1 MKAQKGG
8 TNPTIFAMYT
18 NIILFAGLCWFYV
31 MWFDLDKQYIV
42 SWILLFWITFSSIIV
57 VYNLYTTEKIQ
68 FKFSDNI
75 TLFNMRSSTPIF
87 PLTLFGLIVSGMIA
101 LFVSLLLIVIP
112 MKKKVDNSDKD
123 KKFKLPF
130 NNQYLFFICKILSV
144 ILSGILIL
152 SCFALF
158 FGVPEISETSHGFSN
173 INLLKNVLCYI
184 VPSLLIVVFL
194 ISLMVLSVNFFTSTY
209 NLKVI

>member
-1 MKAQKGG
+1 MKLQKGG

-18 NIILFAGLCWFYV
+18 NIILFAGLCWFYT

-42 SWILLFWITFSSIIV
+42 SWILLFWITFSGMIV

-75 TLFNMRSSTPIF
+75 TLFNMKSSTPIF
-87 PLTLFGLIVSGMIA
+87 PLTLFGLIISGFTA

-112 MKKKVDNSDKD
+112 MKRKVDNSNKD

-130 NNQYLFFICKILSV
+130 NNQFLFFICKLLMI
-144 ILSGILIL
+144 ILSGILII

-173 INLLKNVLCYI
+173 VNLFKNILCYI
-184 VPSLLIVVFL
+184 VPSFLIVMLL
-194 ISLMVLSVNFFTSTY
+194 ISLMKFSVDFFTTTY